1 MKALIINGHIKW
13 PQIAEGNLNGTI
25 FKKSKQA
32 FNEKGYEILET
43 VIDNGYEIPQEIEKW
58 VNADVIL
65 FHFPINWF
73 GMPAKTK
80 DYIDKVLMSGYGKIY
95 AGDGRNSGG
104 NYGTGGLLKSKGIIV
119 NTWNA
124 PEETFGNEG
133 QLLESFSMEE
143 FTRPF
148 TATLQ
153 FVGIQPLPT
162 FAFYDVFKNPN
173 IEQELVSFEEHLK
186 NHI

>member
-1 MKALIINGHIKW
+1 MKAFIINGHIKW
-13 PQIAEGNLNGTI
+13 PQIAEGTLNNTI
-25 FKKSKQA
+25 FEKTKELFLA
-32 FNEKGYEILET
+32 KGYEIAET
-43 VIDNGYEIPQEIEKW
+43 IVDQGYEIPQEIEKW
-58 VNADVIL
+58 VNADRIL

-95 AGDGRNSGG
+95 VGDGRNKGG
-104 NYGTGGLLKSKGIIV
+104 NYGTGGLLQSKGMVV

-124 PEETFGNEG
+124 PQETFKQQG
-133 QLLESFSMEE
+133 QLLENFSMEE

-148 TATLQ
+148 TATLE
-153 FVGIQPLPT
+153 FVGIQTLPT

-173 IEQELVSFEEHLK
+173 IENELANYQTHLS
-186 NHI
+186 NYF